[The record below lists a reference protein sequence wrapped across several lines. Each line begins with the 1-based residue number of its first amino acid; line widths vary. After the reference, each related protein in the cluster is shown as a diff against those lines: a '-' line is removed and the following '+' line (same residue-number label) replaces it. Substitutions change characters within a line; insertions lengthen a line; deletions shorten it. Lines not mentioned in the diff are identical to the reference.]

1 MIVGFWGLGIRWIH
15 LEEGRKRDGRL
26 EGAMD
31 GTDRHGW
38 DGDPKTPTIKK
49 SIIIII
55 NNKNKSFFNK

>member
-1 MIVGFWGLGIRWIH
+1 MDPSRGKMRRRELARWSH
-15 LEEGRKRDGRL
+15 
-26 EGAMD
+26 